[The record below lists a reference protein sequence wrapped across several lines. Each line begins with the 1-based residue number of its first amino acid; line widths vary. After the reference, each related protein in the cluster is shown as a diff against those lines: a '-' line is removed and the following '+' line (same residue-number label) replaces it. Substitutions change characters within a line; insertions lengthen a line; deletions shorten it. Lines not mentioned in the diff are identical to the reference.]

1 LEKRRTPA
9 HAWLVTQID
18 LIAGALPNGFVYR
31 ADFISR
37 DEEIALVR
45 SIEQLPFV
53 APTMHGVAAKRRTV
67 HFGRSYD
74 FNTFA
79 LGDAPALPEFLVP
92 LQERV
97 AKFAG
102 RDPAEFG
109 EALVTEYAPGAGIG
123 WHRDAPAFGV
133 IVGISL
139 LTPCPM
145 KFRPWPVAKG
155 TGSRIKPLTCVLEP
169 CSAYVLD
176 SEVRAGWQHH
186 IPPTKE
192 LRYSVTFRTLRPTRS

>member
-1 LEKRRTPA
+1 
-9 HAWLVTQID
+9 VTQIE
-18 LIAGALPNGFVYR
+18 LIADNARPSGFVYR
-31 ADFISR
+31 PNFVSPG
-37 DEEIALVR
+37 EQTALVR

-53 APTMHGVAAKRRTV
+53 APTMHGVAAKRRAV

-74 FNTFA
+74 FDTFA
-79 LGDAPALPEFLVP
+79 LGEAAPLPEFLVP

-97 AKFAG
+97 AKLAG
-102 RDPAEFG
+102 REAAEFA

-139 LTPCPM
+139 LTPCTM
-145 KFRPWPVAKG
+145 KFRRWPVEK
-155 TGSRIKPLTCVLEP
+155 RIGPRVRPVSCVLEP

-176 SEVRAGWQHH
+176 GEVRTAWQHH
-186 IPPTKE
+186 IPPSKE
-192 LRYSVTFRTLRPTRS
+192 LRYSITFRTLRQARK